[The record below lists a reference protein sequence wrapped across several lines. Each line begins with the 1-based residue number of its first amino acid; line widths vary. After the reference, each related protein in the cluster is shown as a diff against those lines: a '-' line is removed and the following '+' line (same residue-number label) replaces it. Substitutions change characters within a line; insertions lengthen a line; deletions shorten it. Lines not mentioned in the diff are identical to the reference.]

1 MATTLHTFIDI
12 FNFNYEVDG
21 EPVSLSKIVIPIIQR
36 DYAQGRISD
45 SINRKRERFL
55 EALKEAVTI
64 KPITLDFI
72 YGNIDKDGT
81 MTPLD
86 GQQRLT
92 TLFLLHWYAAKRS
105 AVEESKYSFLKQFS
119 YETRYSARDFCKY
132 LIDFTP
138 DFAGTV
144 SEEIIEQSWF
154 PLDWKKDPT
163 IDSMLVML
171 DSIDAKFK
179 DVSDLWG
186 KLCNNS
192 ITFYFLPIKDMGLT
206 DELYIKM
213 NSRGKPLTSFEHFK
227 AEFEREIKK
236 ADDKYADTIINKI
249 DIIWTDML
257 WTYRGNDNITD
268 YEFLRYFN
276 FICDIIC
283 YKNGNSPLGKS
294 SNEFDLLREYFT
306 GEKEKVLNN
315 VKLVE
320 QYFDCWC
327 HISESKTIK
336 EFFKSFIT
344 DTKQYEEGK
353 VLLDNRNEIDL
364 FEACLKT
371 FGTRKQFTL
380 AKLILLYS
388 VITYL
393 LNMDNISFDQ
403 FKRRFRVINNLVR
416 NSGDEISDSE
426 NRDGGNRLPAILRQA
441 DSIIIEGKINNNLSA
456 NFNKNQLNEEN
467 EKIEWLENNETYAKE
482 LYKLEDHHLLFGQ
495 ISIIGLEHIDLTAR
509 FYKLFECN
517 WDKVDCAL
525 LATYDYRQQNQ
536 NKWRFQMGSREN
548 NIAWEALFHKST
560 NVGYENTKKAL
571 VTLLS
576 RTENINDGFL
586 SDVADAYIKECKE
599 KHLFDWR
606 YYYIRYNEFRPGR
619 YGIYCIS
626 QDQNAPDLIKNYEM
640 IVLWAQKQL
649 SSLAWQPF
657 LKAIDENSLSK
668 DDCGTKLISADYYVV
683 CVETGY
689 LVYKKDD
696 PEKVVERFM
705 VPQNEN
711 GVDKIDRI
719 EKYKNDILEYLDA

>member
-1 MATTLHTFIDI
+1 MIVGVI
-12 FNFNYEVDG
+12 F
-21 EPVSLSKIVIPIIQR
+21 L
-36 DYAQGRISD
+36 
-45 SINRKRERFL
+45 
-55 EALKEAVTI
+55 
-64 KPITLDFI
+64 
-72 YGNIDKDGT
+72 
-81 MTPLD
+81 
-86 GQQRLT
+86 
-92 TLFLLHWYAAKRS
+92 
-105 AVEESKYSFLKQFS
+105 
-119 YETRYSARDFCKY
+119 
-132 LIDFTP
+132 
-138 DFAGTV
+138 
-144 SEEIIEQSWF
+144 
-154 PLDWKKDPT
+154 
-163 IDSMLVML
+163 
-171 DSIDAKFK
+171 
-179 DVSDLWG
+179 
-186 KLCNNS
+186 
-192 ITFYFLPIKDMGLT
+192 
-206 DELYIKM
+206 
-213 NSRGKPLTSFEHFK
+213 
-227 AEFEREIKK
+227 
-236 ADDKYADTIINKI
+236 
-249 DIIWTDML
+249 
-257 WTYRGNDNITD
+257 
-268 YEFLRYFN
+268 
-276 FICDIIC
+276 
-283 YKNGNSPLGKS
+283 
-294 SNEFDLLREYFT
+294 
-306 GEKEKVLNN
+306 
-315 VKLVE
+315 
-320 QYFDCWC
+320 
-327 HISESKTIK
+327 
-336 EFFKSFIT
+336 KSFIT

-657 LKAIDENSLSK
+657 LKAIDENSWSK